1 MSVGQFKG
9 KRKTENGSGVYHSLN
24 VNVPDHWKAVPLEE
38 VLDGIIGGGTPSKA
52 NPKYWVGS
60 IPWLTVKDMRT
71 RRPEDAIDHISMEAV
86 RDSAT
91 NIISAGTV
99 IIATRIGLGKVI
111 RVPYDA
117 AINQDLKAL
126 VAKPGLEKGYLE
138 YWILSIADYL
148 ESIGS
153 GTTVKGIRLEQLRSL
168 PFPLA
173 PLKEQKLIVTEIEK
187 QFSRLDEA
195 VANLKRVKA
204 SLKRYKASVL
214 KAAVEGTL
222 TEVWRRQH
230 PEIETAS
237 KLLERI
243 LAERR
248 AKWNG
253 RGKYKEPAKPDTNN
267 LPLLPE
273 KWTWASVDQLT
284 SHITSGSRD
293 WTRYYGRGSGT
304 FILAQNVR
312 LMRLDLSERQA
323 VDPPKNDAET
333 ARTRVSIGD
342 ILVTI
347 VGAKTG
353 EVCRIPKELV
363 DHFVCQ
369 SVALLRPLVPA
380 SAKFIELY
388 LASPENGQAQW
399 KQYIYGQGRPHL
411 SFEQLKMTAIALPP
425 LVEQQQAVAEVE
437 RRLSVIEEL
446 EAAVE
451 ANLTR
456 ADHLRQAILQRAFSG
471 RLLSEKGHAGFS
483 DSHMPLLAAESVSPY
498 GVRS

>member
-1 MSVGQFKG
+1 MTAKKLLTIDKSSLPESWKG
-9 KRKTENGSGVYHSLN
+9 ATLADVTEYIQRGKG
-24 VNVPDHWKAVPLEE
+24 
-38 VLDGIIGGGTPSKA
+38 
-52 NPKYWVGS
+52 PKYIERSDLPVINQKCIRWFGIQKEHLKYVDPEQWSAWGEQRYVRVGDVLWNSTGTGTIGRAALVRNLAPGEKYVVDSHVTIVRPRDIDPQYVHYWIMSPSVQGS
-60 IPWLTVKDMRT
+60 I
-71 RRPEDAIDHISMEAV
+71 EAMQSGSTNQV
-86 RDSAT
+86 ELSKSAVEALP
-91 NIISAGTV
+91 IPVA
-99 IIATRIGLGKVI
+99 
-111 RVPYDA
+111 PP
-117 AINQDLKAL
+117 NQQKSI
-126 VAKPGLEKGYLE
+126 VA
-138 YWILSIADYL
+138 
-148 ESIGS
+148 
-153 GTTVKGIRLEQLRSL
+153 
-168 PFPLA
+168 
-173 PLKEQKLIVTEIEK
+173 EIEK
-187 QFSRLDEA
+187 QFSRLEEA

-204 SLKRYKASVL
+204 NLKRYKAAVL
-214 KAAVEGTL
+214 KAAVEGKL
-222 TEVWRRQH
+222 TEDWRKQH
-230 PEIETAS
+230 PNVESAS

-243 LAERR
+243 LVERR
-248 AKWNG
+248 ARWNG
-253 RGKYKEPAKPDTNN
+253 RGKYKEPAKPDMNN
-267 LPLLPE
+267 LPSLPE

-369 SVALLRPLVPA
+369 SVALLRPLMPA
-380 SAKFIELY
+380 SAKFMELY

-399 KQYIYGQGRPHL
+399 RQYIYGQGRPHL
-411 SFEQLKMTAIALPP
+411 SFEQLKMTAIALPS
-425 LVEQQQAVAEVE
+425 LAEQHEIVAEVE

-446 EAAVE
+446 ESAIE

-456 ADHLRQAILQRAFSG
+456 ADRLRQSILQRAFSG
-471 RLLSEKGHAGFS
+471 RLLSEKGHTGSS
-483 DSHMPLLAAESVSPY
+483 DSHLPLLAAESVSPC